1 MTSQKYRILT
11 ESCGSL
17 TSGYLTKAIKSLG
30 HVCVCSDISSE
41 SAGRFLGDEFVI
53 MPRASDKNLWEKISE
68 IVVSNKIDI
77 VIPSFDETLLDWA
90 SYKKYFAGLQVHVIT
105 SPQSTIEKCLDK
117 WKTFQFFESYGVP
130 TPRTS
135 LIQDYE
141 LIKPR
146 FGRGSKG
153 ILLTN
158 EQVSMQ
164 EKISQEV
171 LDGTEFTIDIFC
183 NSGNIPM
190 YIVPRRRLRVVDG
203 KSTAGIVEE
212 NEVIASW
219 VRKICSYM
227 PFIGP
232 INMQCFILPDGKVKF
247 IEINPRIGGGMA
259 LGFAATENWV
269 NLIVENLVEGFE
281 ITPKKVINGMRME
294 RYYDEIFIPGNS
306 VERN

>member
-1 MTSQKYRILT
+1 
-11 ESCGSL
+11 
-17 TSGYLTKAIKSLG
+17 
-30 HVCVCSDISSE
+30 
-41 SAGRFLGDEFVI
+41 
-53 MPRASDKNLWEKISE
+53 LWEKISE

-90 SYKKYFAGLQVHVIT
+90 NRKEYFASLQVHVIT
-105 SPQSTIEKCLDK
+105 SHQSTIEKCLDK

-135 LIQDYE
+135 LTQDYE

-153 ILLTN
+153 IVLTN
-158 EQVSMQ
+158 EPVSMYG
-164 EKISQEV
+164 KISQEI
-171 LDGTEFTIDIFC
+171 LSGTEFTIDIFC
-183 NSGNIPM
+183 NSENSPI
-190 YIVPRRRLRVVDG
+190 YVVPRRRLRVVDG

-212 NEVIASW
+212 KEVIGSS
-219 VRKICSYM
+219 VRKICSYL

-232 INMQCFILPDGKVKF
+232 INMQCFLLPDGEVKF

-269 NLIVENLVEGFE
+269 NLIVDNLVEGIE
-281 ITPKKVINGMRME
+281 ITPKKVINGIRME
-294 RYYDEIFIPGNS
+294 RYYDEIFIPRSS
-306 VERN
+306 VE